1 VSTIMKGRIAIF
13 AGVCFLATSLVVTSG
28 SAGAE
33 PPAAAAGTRPVY
45 VTNADVTDDI
55 STFTVDLGTG
65 RPVLTGDLVD
75 AGPGVRQMAFTPDA
89 RMAYAANSD
98 AKGTISVYTVGPRGR
113 LIPAGTVETG
123 GDTPLGI
130 TVTPNGHTLY
140 VAHVFSS
147 TVAVFTIASD
157 GSLTLRET
165 VPTSVDNPRGLAM
178 TPDGR
183 FLYVGHGDP
192 GPDRDKSVGA
202 ITAFAINPDGTLNQV
217 GSPVRVGRF
226 DGDLAVTP
234 DGRRVYLISQDTD
247 QIFGFAIRAG
257 GELAALPGS
266 PYLVSSFPEG
276 IAISPDGRFVYTAS
290 VGAGGH
296 GVGPGAVSGFAIAI
310 DGSLTQVPG
319 SPIAAGLFPVGITIV
334 PNGRF
339 VYVSGGDATGELS
352 AFQIGPAGRLLPL
365 ADKPFDTGGVGP
377 AYGSASVLPN
387 QGPAANFATRVDG
400 RTVNFDASGSTDPD
414 GSVARYRWD
423 FGDGTTLSTADPRT
437 THIYPRAGTFRATL
451 VVTDNEGCS
460 TALVATGRAVLCN
473 GTAAATTTYDI
484 VVRG

>member
-1 VSTIMKGRIAIF
+1 
-13 AGVCFLATSLVVTSG
+13 
-28 SAGAE
+28 
-33 PPAAAAGTRPVY
+33 
-45 VTNADVTDDI
+45 
-55 STFTVDLGTG
+55 
-65 RPVLTGDLVD
+65 
-75 AGPGVRQMAFTPDA
+75 
-89 RMAYAANSD
+89 
-98 AKGTISVYTVGPRGR
+98 
-113 LIPAGTVETG
+113 
-123 GDTPLGI
+123 
-130 TVTPNGHTLY
+130 
-140 VAHVFSS
+140 
-147 TVAVFTIASD
+147 
-157 GSLTLRET
+157 
-165 VPTSVDNPRGLAM
+165 
-178 TPDGR
+178 
-183 FLYVGHGDP
+183 
-192 GPDRDKSVGA
+192 
-202 ITAFAINPDGTLNQV
+202 
-217 GSPVRVGRF
+217 
-226 DGDLAVTP
+226 
-234 DGRRVYLISQDTD
+234 
-247 QIFGFAIRAG
+247 
-257 GELAALPGS
+257 
-266 PYLVSSFPEG
+266 
-276 IAISPDGRFVYTAS
+276 
-290 VGAGGH
+290 
-296 GVGPGAVSGFAIAI
+296 
-310 DGSLTQVPG
+310 VPG